1 MSTKTVF
8 QTDHLGI
15 YVGPV
20 QADASPLE
28 PDVWMIPA
36 RCVEQAPPVADEYQ
50 LPRWDGERWT
60 LIDSY
65 AGLTAYSIKTGA
77 PLGIER
83 HGELPAGYTLLV
95 PGPNQVWEN
104 GGWRDDIP
112 AVVEHLYAQKYQ
124 EINGACEREIIG
136 GFWTQALGEPHFYAS
151 ALEDQLNLVGV
162 ITRAL
167 PAPVAC
173 QDERGLREFRE
184 HTLEQLTQ
192 VSNTFCDYR
201 LAAQQQADRLKKAL
215 AAARLA
221 EDIKAL
227 EALSWGAKLA

>member
-1 MSTKTVF
+1 MKTKTVF

-15 YVGPV
+15 YLGPV
-20 QADASPLE
+20 QADVSPLE

-36 RCVEQAPPVADEYQ
+36 RCVEQAPPVADEHQ
-50 LPRWDGERWT
+50 LPRWDGDRWT
-60 LIDSY
+60 LINSY
-65 AGLTAYSIKTGA
+65 AGLTAYNIKTGA
-77 PLGIER
+77 PLAIER
-83 HGELPAGYTLLV
+83 HGELPSGYTLSA

-104 GGWRDDIP
+104 GAWKDDIP
-112 AVVEHLYAQKYQ
+112 AVVEQLYDEKYK
-124 EINGACEREIIG
+124 EVNGACERAIIG
-136 GFWTQALGEPHFYAS
+136 GFWAQALGERHFYAS

-173 QDERGLREFRE
+173 VDEQGQREFRE

-192 VSNTFCDYR
+192 VSNTFCEYR
-201 LAAQQQADRLKKAL
+201 LEAQQHADQLKKAL
-215 AAARLA
+215 AAARAA